1 MDNPAI
7 KTVRL
12 TNCLGVKQARDIQIE
27 EAKLNVKLGLNGSGK
42 STIAKAL
49 STNADNAED
58 LASFEYLQKKTDDLK
73 PKVESPF
80 QKATV
85 FNQDYVDQH
94 LFKQSTLVEGGFELV
109 LQTPEQKALE
119 AEMKTLLVALAS
131 EAHQPA
137 VMEIAEKLD
146 AVSVCVKAPTKD
158 GSISKASACY
168 KSLGSGNALESAQ
181 ALTPDFSP
189 YFGEDIQQSVEWAQW
204 HVSQGIAD
212 GICPYCGIKLDGD
225 RLELVEKLNDI
236 LQSGDSKKLKQT
248 LSSLHEL
255 SPLLRSDYIE
265 AINAACSST
274 EGFGDSKGEK
284 LAKLSD
290 RCTILHGKLIGL
302 ANCQELVRASCAM
315 NDAVGERFK
324 ARFITEEDCDF
335 LNNKAQKM
343 LQPTLKA
350 CSELHEK
357 LDEVNR
363 LGEKLRRMYEHIVS
377 VHEREINRFL
387 RNINCPYA
395 IRISRESGSAL
406 TLYPMLDGSLAHQS
420 VGDPSSA
427 LSQGEKNVVS
437 LLLFMYTATRSNENY
452 DLIIL
457 DDPISSFDAGKRS
470 AILRTLFS
478 DPANGSAGVNENF
491 FGRTVLML
499 THDFPFLMET
509 VLLAK
514 DLGKPK
520 AHYVWKDANGSL
532 QERRIQFV
540 RDFSQKRGLM
550 YFEALQLSK
559 ARNEKKDIVLRLA
572 ALRRLL
578 EVQGCAHVT
587 NPEGEA
593 SDCFLAF
600 EVISNVF
607 HKSDIPMLR
616 KKNES
621 ERMFDGFPNRDA
633 NSEFDRALSAIEQLL
648 QFDSN
653 EKLSYQEL
661 LNRAS
666 KENLKT
672 IYDDCTN
679 DFERLQICRIALEG
693 TEAVLREPI
702 MAGFLDESV
711 HVSGDYLYQLD
722 PDEYNVVSPHA
733 IAWCNKEMAKL

>member
-1 MDNPAI
+1 MNNPAI

-49 STNADNAED
+49 STNADNPED
-58 LASFEYLQKKTDDLK
+58 LASFEYLQKKTDDLQ

-94 LFKQSTLVEGGFELV
+94 LFKQSSLVEGGFELV

-119 AEMKTLLVALAS
+119 AEMKTLLVALVS
-131 EAHQPA
+131 KAHQPD
-137 VMEIAEKLD
+137 VTEIAEKLD
-146 AVSVCVKAPTKD
+146 AVSSCVKAPTKD

-189 YFGEDIQQSVEWAQW
+189 YFEEGIQQSVEWAQW
-204 HVSQGIAD
+204 HVSHGIAY
-212 GICPYCGIKLDGD
+212 GICPYCGIKLDDD

-236 LQSGDSKKLKQT
+236 LQSSDSKKLKQT

-274 EGFGDSKGEK
+274 EGFGDSEGEK
-284 LAKLSD
+284 LAELSD
-290 RCTILHGKLIGL
+290 KCTILHNKLIGL

-335 LNNKAQKM
+335 LNDEARQT

-350 CSELHEK
+350 CSQLREK

-363 LGEKLRRMYEHIVS
+363 LGEKLRRMYEHIVA
-377 VHEREINRFL
+377 VHEGEINRFL

-406 TLYPMLDGSLAHQS
+406 SLYPMLDGSLAHQS
-420 VGDPSSA
+420 VGNPSSA

-457 DDPISSFDAGKRS
+457 DDPVSSFDAGKRS

-520 AHYVWKDANGSL
+520 AHYVWKDANGNL
-532 QERRIQFV
+532 QEQRIQFV

-578 EVQGCAHVT
+578 EVQGYAHIT
-587 NPEGEA
+587 NPEGEE
-593 SDCFLAF
+593 SDYFLAF
-600 EVISNVF
+600 EIISNIF

-616 KKNES
+616 KKNEP
-621 ERMFDGFPNRDA
+621 ERMFDGFPGRDA
-633 NSEFDRALSAIEQLL
+633 NSEFDRALSAIERLL
-648 QFDSN
+648 QFGSS
-653 EKLSYQEL
+653 EKLSHQEL
-661 LNRAS
+661 LNKVS
-666 KENLKT
+666 KENLKA
-672 IYDDCTN
+672 IYDNCAN

-693 TEAVLREPI
+693 TDAVLREPI

-733 IAWCNKEMAKL
+733 IAWCNNEMAKL